1 MQEIGHWINGK
12 LVKGTS
18 GRFADVFNPA
28 TGEVQAKVALASDAE
43 LNHAIA
49 EAAKAQVA
57 WAATNPQRRARVM
70 MAFGALINA
79 NMDKLA
85 ELVSREHG
93 KTLPDARGDVQRGLE
108 VVEVCMGAPA
118 MLKGE
123 YMDSAGPGIDLY
135 AMRQPLGVVAGIT
148 PFNFPAMIPLW
159 KMAPALSAG
168 NAMILKPSERVP
180 STSLLLAQLLQE
192 AGLPDGVLQVVN
204 GDKAAVDGLLDHP
217 VIQGIGFVGSTPI
230 AQYVYGRAATNGK
243 RAQCF
248 GGAKNHMIIMPDA
261 DLDKAADALVGAG
274 FGAAGERCMAISVA
288 VPVGE
293 KTADALIERLV
304 PRIEKLKVGP
314 YTAGE
319 DVDFGP
325 VITKAS
331 QDRIL
336 GLINSGV
343 DQGAKLVV
351 DGRGFKL
358 QGYENGFFVGPSL
371 FDNVTA
377 DMEIYKQEIFGP
389 VLTQVRAK
397 TYDDALKLVMD
408 NEYGN
413 GTAIFTADGD
423 TARDFASR
431 VNVGMV
437 GINFPIPVPLSYFS
451 FGGWKRSAFG
461 DLNQYGPDAF
471 RFYTK
476 TKTVTARW
484 FSGIKDGASLNF
496 KALDCPL
503 CRGGSPCPG
512 TTGSA

>member
-12 LVKGTS
+12 MVKGTS
-18 GRFADVFNPA
+18 GRFADVMNPA
-28 TGEVQAKVALASDAE
+28 TGEVQAKLALATTAE
-43 LNHAIA
+43 LDLAVN
-49 EAAKAQVA
+49 EAAKAQVK

-70 MAFGALINA
+70 MAFAALINQ

-123 YMDSAGPGIDLY
+123 YTDAAGPGIDIY
-135 AMRQPLGVVAGIT
+135 SMRQPLGVVAGIT

-159 KMAPALSAG
+159 KMAPALACG
-168 NAMILKPSERVP
+168 NAMILKPSERCP
-180 STSLLLAQLLQE
+180 STSLFLAELLQQ

-204 GDKAAVDGLLDHP
+204 GDKGVVDAILDNP
-217 VIQGIGFVGSTPI
+217 VIQGVGFVGSTPI
-230 AQYVYGRAATNGK
+230 AQYIYGRAATNGK

-261 DLDKAADALVGAG
+261 DLDKAADALIGAG

-293 KTADALIERLV
+293 KTADALIGKLV

-314 YTAGE
+314 YTAGD

-331 QDRIL
+331 QDRINA
-336 GLINSGV
+336 LIGSGV
-343 DQGAKLVV
+343 EQGAKLVI

-371 FDNVTA
+371 FDNVTR

-389 VLTQVRAK
+389 VLSTVRAA
-397 TYDDALKLVMD
+397 TYEDALDLVID

-437 GINFPIPVPLSYFS
+437 GINFPIPVPLSYYS
-451 FGGWKRSAFG
+451 FGGWKKSAFG

-484 FSGIKDGASLNF
+484 FSGIKEGASLNF
-496 KALDCPL
+496 KAMD
-503 CRGGSPCPG
+503 
-512 TTGSA
+512 

>member
-1 MQEIGHWINGK
+1 MKEICHWIDGK
-12 LVKGTS
+12 EVAGTS
-18 GRFADVFNPA
+18 GRYADIYNPA
-28 TGEVQAKVALASDAE
+28 TGEVQARVALASPEE
-43 LNHAIA
+43 LAAAIA
-49 EAAKAQVA
+49 SAEKAQVG

-70 MAFGALINA
+70 MKLGQLINE
-79 NMDKLA
+79 NMDMLA

-108 VVEVCMGAPA
+108 VIEVCMGAPG

-123 YMDSAGPGIDLY
+123 FTDNGGPGIDLY
-135 AMRQPLGVVAGIT
+135 SMRQPLGVVAGIT

-159 KMAPALSAG
+159 KMGPALAAG

-180 STSLLLAQLLQE
+180 STSIALARLAQE

-204 GDKAAVDGLLDHP
+204 GDKEAVDGILDNP
-217 VIQGIGFVGSTPI
+217 AIQAVGFVGSTPI
-230 AQYVYGRAATNGK
+230 AQYIYGRAASNGK

-248 GGAKNHMIIMPDA
+248 GGAKNHMLIMPDA

-288 VPVGE
+288 VPVGD
-293 KTADALIERLV
+293 KTADALIERLI
-304 PRIEKLKVGP
+304 PKIEKLKVGP
-314 YTAGE
+314 YTAGD

-325 VITKAS
+325 VITKAA
-331 QDRIL
+331 QDRINR
-336 GLINSGV
+336 LIASGV

-351 DGRGFKL
+351 DGRQLKI
-358 QGYENGFFVGPSL
+358 QGYENGFFCGPSL
-371 FDNVTA
+371 FDRVTP
-377 DMEIYKQEIFGP
+377 DMEIYREEIFGP
-389 VLTQVRAK
+389 VLSTVRAQS
-397 TYDDALKLVMD
+397 YDEALKLVMD

-413 GTAIFTADGD
+413 GTAIYTADGD

-437 GINFPIPVPLSYFS
+437 GINFPIPVPLSYYT
-451 FGGWKRSAFG
+451 FGGWKKSAFG

-484 FSGIKDGASLNF
+484 FSGIKDEGASLNF
-496 KALDCPL
+496 KAMD
-503 CRGGSPCPG
+503 
-512 TTGSA
+512 

>member
-1 MQEIGHWINGK
+1 MKEIGHWINGK
-12 LVKGTS
+12 LVAGTS
-18 GRFADVFNPA
+18 GRFADIMNPA
-28 TGEVQAKVALASDAE
+28 TGEVQARVALATVAE
-43 LNHAIA
+43 LNSAIA
-49 EAAKAQVA
+49 DAAKAQIG

-70 MAFGALINA
+70 MAFGALINQH
-79 NMDKLA
+79 MEKLA

-108 VVEVCMGAPA
+108 VIEMCMGAPA
-118 MLKGE
+118 FLKGE
-123 YMDSAGPGIDLY
+123 MTDNAGPGIDIY
-135 AMRQPLGVVAGIT
+135 AMRQALGVVAGIT

-159 KMAPALSAG
+159 KMGPALACG

-180 STSLLLAQLLQE
+180 STSLFLAELLKE

-204 GDKAAVDGLLDHP
+204 GDKEIVDGILDHET
-217 VIQGIGFVGSTPI
+217 IQGVGFVGSTPI
-230 AQYVYGRAATNGK
+230 AQYIYGRAASNGK

-293 KTADALIERLV
+293 KTADKLIEKLI

-314 YTAGE
+314 YTAGD

-325 VITKAS
+325 VITA
-331 QDRIL
+331 QARDRIN
-336 GLINSGV
+336 GLIGSGV
-343 DQGAKLVV
+343 DQGAKLVI
-351 DGRGFKL
+351 DGRGIKI
-358 QGYENGFFVGPSL
+358 QGYENGFYVGPSL
-371 FDNVTA
+371 FDNVTT
-377 DMEIYKQEIFGP
+377 DMDIYKQEIFGP
-389 VLTQVRAK
+389 VLSTVRKA
-397 TYDDALKLVMD
+397 TYEDALQLVID

-437 GINFPIPVPLSYFS
+437 GINFPIPVPLSYYT
-451 FGGWKRSAFG
+451 FGGWKKSAFG

-484 FSGIKDGASLNF
+484 FSGIKEGASLNF
-496 KALDCPL
+496 KAMD
-503 CRGGSPCPG
+503 
-512 TTGSA
+512 